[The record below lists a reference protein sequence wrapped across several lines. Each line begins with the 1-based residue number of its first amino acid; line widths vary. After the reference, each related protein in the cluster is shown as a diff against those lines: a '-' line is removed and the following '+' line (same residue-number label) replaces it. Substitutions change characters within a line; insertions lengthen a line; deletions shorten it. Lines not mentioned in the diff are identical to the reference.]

1 MPHLLENVF
10 IADAVQAW
18 SPIVRKAWLERK
30 TNPDGYL
37 RSLPLPGQR
46 LATGPWS
53 LQEVATF
60 EQRLREFRQNK
71 WSISYWGVFSIA
83 LPHRTGSQ
91 CRHFYRHSRWYVPG
105 EETASISLA
114 AVRACLEQ
122 HKPTLSTL
130 WTSPVAQ
137 QIQTRVDALLRGE
150 RSPTSAPSIIAQ
162 PQAPSALATNQKK
175 NQISG
180 ADITGIAARPVSKG
194 SFNRNKIRN
203 TSAGGGGGGGID
215 TDSEDEFIA
224 GTLRKV
230 KTVAPPLLDVLLS
243 RGATDDSI
251 NNASISNA
259 GKAAAFKGKRRAP
272 RRRPALLAN
281 GTAALAIQQEFD
293 DEEMERMTIIKLD
306 KGSKLP
312 GWVAREVQPY
322 CPSKTEN
329 KLRDAH
335 GGPVT
340 TAAALEGSK
349 IVLTDDIFTF
359 NFASLGPETI
369 IGVIINAP
377 LSDNHQ
383 IGITISRLTTLPLT
397 DCLATDAI
405 ICLWATKQHVGQAVN
420 CMAKAWGCKYV
431 ENLTWVHI
439 APNGD
444 VAKGPSTLTRTSHS
458 TLLMGRRGNGELE
471 LRHQRR
477 PDVIVEPVR
486 GGGRFPDSVRE
497 MMETLLPEAK
507 HGKQQGK
514 GGGGKTQQPQPEKM
528 QANEKRVAGPR
539 FLEISFH
546 GAEAGVRSGWVKL
559 IQQ

>member
-180 ADITGIAARPVSKG
+180 ADIRIAARPVSKG

>member
-1 MPHLLENVF
+1 M
-10 IADAVQAW
+10 
-18 SPIVRKAWLERK
+18 
-30 TNPDGYL
+30 
-37 RSLPLPGQR
+37 
-46 LATGPWS
+46 
-53 LQEVATF
+53 
-60 EQRLREFRQNK
+60 
-71 WSISYWGVFSIA
+71 
-83 LPHRTGSQ
+83 
-91 CRHFYRHSRWYVPG
+91 
-105 EETASISLA
+105 
-114 AVRACLEQ
+114 
-122 HKPTLSTL
+122 
-130 WTSPVAQ
+130 
-137 QIQTRVDALLRGE
+137 LRGE

-180 ADITGIAARPVSKG
+180 ADISKHAGGGGRGLPLGELKQVRPAVQTLEKEPKKLSGTKRVLPSTTAGIAARPVSKG